1 MHIDLLFSGF
11 AGVVVGAFI
20 TTLVLYSLQNRLLN
34 KQLAATKQSQEVF
47 ADFLTEFRNMLNDR
61 LGMMTAEMIK
71 QNDRIAQLDLRRVSR
86 HPVWEKTFPTPAFWL
101 PDGKWSSHDVIE
113 ILSTILVSEI
123 SRAQCKD
130 ALPRLVRVVNSRATI
145 YIRIT
150 GQCRPTS
157 HERIAGLIRRLERR
171 HMQHALQIMFHNHFV
186 TLTTFSRTHAT
197 DNKAIERSHR
207 PASVESR
214 RVYRVAAFFFTLA

>member
-20 TTLVLYSLQNRLLN
+20 TTLVSYSLQNRLLN

-86 HPVWEKTFPTPAFWL
+86 HPV
-101 PDGKWSSHDVIE
+101 
-113 ILSTILVSEI
+113 
-123 SRAQCKD
+123 
-130 ALPRLVRVVNSRATI
+130 
-145 YIRIT
+145 
-150 GQCRPTS
+150 
-157 HERIAGLIRRLERR
+157 
-171 HMQHALQIMFHNHFV
+171 
-186 TLTTFSRTHAT
+186 
-197 DNKAIERSHR
+197 
-207 PASVESR
+207 
-214 RVYRVAAFFFTLA
+214 